1 MIEHTFQHYLLGL
14 FAVANN
20 ISAIAPFL
28 VLCAGLSRTQSLRL
42 IMVSSIGSFVI
53 MTISMLF
60 GASVLAFFGISISA
74 FQIAGGIL
82 LCGAGMSMLN
92 SKSNNDV
99 AGKQVDVSP
108 AEFSAKISQIIV
120 PITMPLTTGAGT
132 ISTVTLFSDEARRV
146 GTMPDLFA
154 AICVMVVIIFAILY
168 FAMDLM
174 KFLGSTGMNVL
185 VKVMGLFTLAIGVQF
200 MVTGISTIYKQL
212 IGA

>member
-1 MIEHTFQHYLLGL
+1 MIDHAFQRYLLGI

-28 VLCAGLSRTQSLRL
+28 VLVAGVSKAQSLKL
-42 IMVSSIGSFVI
+42 MTISSLGAFIIML
-53 MTISMLF
+53 ISMLF

-82 LCGAGMSMLN
+82 LGGAGMSMLN
-92 SKSNNDV
+92 SKSNNQV
-99 AGKQVDVSP
+99 AGKEVDLSP
-108 AEFSAKISQIIV
+108 EELSAKISQIIV

-132 ISTVTLFSDEARRV
+132 ISTVTLFSKEAHRV
-146 GTMPDLFA
+146 GTMPELFA
-154 AICVMVVIIFAILY
+154 AICVMVLIIFAILY
-168 FAMDLM
+168 FAIDLM

-200 MVTGISTIYKQL
+200 MVTGISTIYKQ
-212 IGA
+212 IAI

>member
-1 MIEHTFQHYLLGL
+1 MIDHTFQRYLLGI

-28 VLCAGLSRTQSLRL
+28 VLCAGVSKAQSLKL
-42 IMVSSIGSFVI
+42 MSISSLGAFIIMIV
-53 MTISMLF
+53 SMLF

-82 LCGAGMSMLN
+82 LGTAGMSMLN
-92 SKSNNDV
+92 SKSNSQV
-99 AGKQVDVSP
+99 AGKEVDLSP
-108 AEFSAKISQIIV
+108 EELSAKVSQIIV

-132 ISTVTLFSDEARRV
+132 ISTVTLFSEEAHRS
-146 GTMPDLFA
+146 GTMPELFA
-154 AICVMVVIIFAILY
+154 AICIMVVIIFAILY

-200 MVTGISTIYKQL
+200 MVTGISTIYKNL
-212 IGA
+212 GV